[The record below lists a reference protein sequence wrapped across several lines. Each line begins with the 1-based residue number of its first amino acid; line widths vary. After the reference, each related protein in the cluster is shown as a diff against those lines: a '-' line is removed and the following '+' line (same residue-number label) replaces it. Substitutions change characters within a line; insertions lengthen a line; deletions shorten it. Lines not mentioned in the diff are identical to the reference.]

1 MTLASFWDADQLERY
16 GRQILVPGIG
26 GRGQQRLANSR
37 VVVIGTGSL
46 AELAAAALA
55 RVGIGTIDVEPSLAR
70 RLQGSAAPDC
80 KVAATE
86 PLRVLSGSTELV
98 IDTALSRLDWHQR
111 LQELA
116 QARWIL
122 WLREQ
127 AGCGYVATWQPKG
140 KQESCPCWLFRDLQ
154 GEETVATKFEESAA
168 VTWAAAWASALA
180 VRFLTDAELSGPP
193 KLYRYCV
200 RTGEV
205 AERLSSRGN
214 RCDFRSVGAG

>member
-46 AELAAAALA
+46 AELVGTALA

-70 RLQGSAAPDC
+70 QLQGSAAPDC
-80 KVAATE
+80 KMTAAE
-86 PLRVLSGSTELV
+86 PPRVLSGSTELV
-98 IDTALSRLDWHQR
+98 IDTALSALDWHQR
-111 LQELA
+111 LEELA

-140 KQESCPCWLFRDLQ
+140 KQESCPCWVFRDTQ
-154 GEETVATKFEESAA
+154 GEETVATKFEQSAA
-168 VTWAAAWASALA
+168 VAWAAAWASALA
-180 VRFLTDAELSGPP
+180 VRLLTDAELSGPP
-193 KLYRYCV
+193 KLYWYRV
-200 RTGEV
+200 RSGEV

-214 RCDFRSVGAG
+214 RCEYRNAGPG